1 MSFKSKF
8 LRWLINYN
16 YCGYLIAAILFGSP
30 VYAQQI
36 GNTKTYLSKP
46 LQNISRPAAFN
57 IHGQV
62 VANGS
67 NWYDKVQV
75 WNTNNTITELPRLPG
90 TQNYLGWGYGIND
103 SGHVVGYNQA
113 SNWRVPF
120 IWTPTNGITD
130 LTAWLGDDV
139 PFGINNLGQILGNGA
154 GGPFIWDSIKGLQR
168 LPFSYGV
175 CGINDS
181 GIIVGSSFDGGSANA
196 FVWSASQGIQWLFPK
211 TGPGGF
217 ARGINNDGKVV
228 GGTDTGAFI
237 WSQADGMK
245 DLNTLVDLPLDE
257 KLMDTVGINNRGEIM
272 ALGKISGYLLTPKL
286 NTNALASVGIT
297 SQPQSVNLDPGTT
310 TTFSIVA
317 TNAIF
322 FQWTKDGNPLP
333 GATNSTLTL
342 ANARP
347 AMIGDYTSVV
357 SNAAG
362 SVTSSVASL
371 SIKGVDSGIWKGLVA
386 YYPFN
391 GNANDESG
399 NGRQGTLNG
408 ATVAFDRFGKSEALN
423 FNGISQFASLP
434 IASNLN
440 NVPQVTISLWINDA
454 SAQQTGAILG
464 NWSESTGGIYIN
476 DFEGSNIAVALLPN
490 GQINTVA
497 KTLVGTWK
505 LVTVVFNGV
514 ENVNSKRLIMY
525 LDGVPIDIILKYNIP
540 INLPSGASSVL
551 IGARQIGSAAGDY
564 FSGQIDDVRIYNR
577 ALSDTEVKALYDYES
592 RPPVQSEIPEGMTL
606 IPAGPFQMGD
616 ARVVGPVH
624 TVLVSAFAMDKWEV
638 SIELWDSVRGW
649 GNLHGY
655 DLAAGGSFGA
665 KHPVHS
671 VSWWDVLKWNNA
683 RSEKEGKV
691 PAYYVDAAMIQVYR
705 SEDKVP
711 AGVKWDAGYRLPTEA
726 EWEKAARGGV
736 AGKLYPWGTDE
747 ISAALANYDVSN
759 KSETMPVGSYGA
771 NGYGLYDMPGNVWE
785 WCWDWNGYY
794 AQTAQTDP
802 RGPSSG
808 SYRVIR
814 GGSWRY
820 NAVPCQVADRN
831 WDNPNHRNNDY
842 GFRSVLPSFQP
853 VIVLVPVS
861 LTQQPQSVVG
871 VEGDTVQL
879 SVTATGSPTLTYQ
892 WFKDGNAVPAGTNAA
907 LTLANVRPAMIGDYT
922 AVVSNSAGSVTSS
935 VASLSI
941 KGVDSGIWKGLV
953 AYYPFNGNANDE
965 SGNRNNGSSVSTQ
978 LTQDRF
984 GNSAN
989 ALGFN
994 GAGSFVVVPHSKSI
1008 AIQSDVTISVWKKG
1022 RTPTSYYENY
1032 ITKRDGQG
1040 NWNYSLGGSFTYG
1053 PGGCPG
1059 EKDKYVTGRR
1069 NSGQMELKFTDAT
1082 VSESIGIWVN
1092 LVISIRDKRATFSI
1106 NGIPTGTSCF
1116 GSDFTLP
1123 SVDVGAP
1130 LTIGSFEGD
1139 WYNGALDDVRI
1150 YNRALSDTEVK
1161 SLYDSERFPDTV
1173 ISAQPASL
1181 IVPLGGAAQLSVT
1194 ATNPIPTV
1202 QFAYQWFKDGAKLM
1216 GATNSTLNLGQLRLA
1231 QIGNYTVTVDDGISK
1246 LTSTEANVSLQG
1258 VDSAIWKG
1266 LIASYTFEGNFND
1279 SSGFGDSLVPYG
1291 VVNIVEQ
1298 GRRPET
1304 KAARVSGSDGFLV
1317 GPERAWFS
1325 GAEPRTISVWLK
1337 PESTSTNVSTIVT
1350 LGGIEDCSQRF
1361 SLQVPSAQ
1369 NGIRFDGG
1377 DCSNGVRSK
1386 TFVGS
1391 SVSGKWTQAVITYD
1405 GTSVRC
1411 YVNGLASGTAYAVA
1425 LNTDPIAPLVIGN
1438 TVGTDGEG
1446 FSGWIDDVRLYN
1458 RSLSATEVRSL
1469 FNYESSG
1476 VTPSLPQITRQPAAV
1491 SGYEGETLKLSV
1503 EASGYQLGYQWQK
1516 GGQNLSAD
1524 LRLQGVSASEL
1535 QIKGAK
1541 IEDIG
1546 DYRVLV
1552 TNVYGWVASAT
1563 VKVAVVPPV
1572 RSLVAG
1578 LASEVQEGQR
1588 MSFPLSM
1595 VSTGDVGGLTFKL
1608 NYNSAFLTDPKV
1620 EWSALVGQSVNTVN
1634 TTVAGEVSGSFSLAG
1649 IALPSG
1655 IVGLGTVHFR
1665 ARSVPMMTNAVLS
1678 PVIVSVGNPS
1688 GGSLTSGNGAIAGE
1702 GRIRPRRI
1710 KGDNNANQRVDIGD
1724 ATVISRLLVAL
1735 EEVRVWDVPLND
1747 LNNTGD
1753 LDNGDVIKSLRTV
1766 VGLDPQPGPMG
1777 DAKRLSVALALEPT
1791 PKSTHYSAELAL
1803 LDGPTIQMGRPYRV
1817 AVKLKAGQGDLTGL
1831 SFSLKYPASLEL
1843 KEKAISA
1850 GVPTDALPAWNVS
1863 GNRAKLAVIRPKAW
1877 AAHSGTVA
1885 VFTFVAKPEAAK
1897 QVTLPIR
1904 LEDMEVAD
1912 VAEGLSAIPSVWLE
1926 IGGGLTAAPE
1936 LRVRRAE
1943 GAALS
1948 LEVVGGEGLPMVLE
1962 GSVDMTAWTETQR
1975 LTGQGTGTPVK
1986 VTLQPDPNVQTK
1998 FWRVRVR

>member
-1 MSFKSKF
+1 
-8 LRWLINYN
+8 
-16 YCGYLIAAILFGSP
+16 
-30 VYAQQI
+30 
-36 GNTKTYLSKP
+36 LSS
-46 LQNISRPAAFN
+46 I
-57 IHGQV
+57 
-62 VANGS
+62 
-67 NWYDKVQV
+67 
-75 WNTNNTITELPRLPG
+75 
-90 TQNYLGWGYGIND
+90 
-103 SGHVVGYNQA
+103 
-113 SNWRVPF
+113 RV
-120 IWTPTNGITD
+120 
-130 LTAWLGDDV
+130 
-139 PFGINNLGQILGNGA
+139 
-154 GGPFIWDSIKGLQR
+154 
-168 LPFSYGV
+168 
-175 CGINDS
+175 
-181 GIIVGSSFDGGSANA
+181 
-196 FVWSASQGIQWLFPK
+196 
-211 TGPGGF
+211 
-217 ARGINNDGKVV
+217 
-228 GGTDTGAFI
+228 
-237 WSQADGMK
+237 
-245 DLNTLVDLPLDE
+245 
-257 KLMDTVGINNRGEIM
+257 
-272 ALGKISGYLLTPKL
+272 
-286 NTNALASVGIT
+286 
-297 SQPQSVNLDPGTT
+297 
-310 TTFSIVA
+310 
-317 TNAIF
+317 
-322 FQWTKDGNPLP
+322 
-333 GATNSTLTL
+333 
-342 ANARP
+342 
-347 AMIGDYTSVV
+347 
-357 SNAAG
+357 
-362 SVTSSVASL
+362 
-371 SIKGVDSGIWKGLVA
+371 
-386 YYPFN
+386 
-391 GNANDESG
+391 
-399 NGRQGTLNG
+399 
-408 ATVAFDRFGKSEALN
+408 
-423 FNGISQFASLP
+423 
-434 IASNLN
+434 
-440 NVPQVTISLWINDA
+440 
-454 SAQQTGAILG
+454 
-464 NWSESTGGIYIN
+464 
-476 DFEGSNIAVALLPN
+476 
-490 GQINTVA
+490 
-497 KTLVGTWK
+497 
-505 LVTVVFNGV
+505 
-514 ENVNSKRLIMY
+514 
-525 LDGVPIDIILKYNIP
+525 
-540 INLPSGASSVL
+540 
-551 IGARQIGSAAGDY
+551 
-564 FSGQIDDVRIYNR
+564 YNR
-577 ALSDTEVKALYDYES
+577 ALS
-592 RPPVQSEIPEGMTL
+592 
-606 IPAGPFQMGD
+606 
-616 ARVVGPVH
+616 
-624 TVLVSAFAMDKWEV
+624 
-638 SIELWDSVRGW
+638 
-649 GNLHGY
+649 
-655 DLAAGGSFGA
+655 
-665 KHPVHS
+665 
-671 VSWWDVLKWNNA
+671 
-683 RSEKEGKV
+683 
-691 PAYYVDAAMIQVYR
+691 
-705 SEDKVP
+705 
-711 AGVKWDAGYRLPTEA
+711 
-726 EWEKAARGGV
+726 
-736 AGKLYPWGTDE
+736 
-747 ISAALANYDVSN
+747 
-759 KSETMPVGSYGA
+759 
-771 NGYGLYDMPGNVWE
+771 
-785 WCWDWNGYY
+785 
-794 AQTAQTDP
+794 
-802 RGPSSG
+802 SS
-808 SYRVIR
+808 
-814 GGSWRY
+814 
-820 NAVPCQVADRN
+820 
-831 WDNPNHRNNDY
+831 
-842 GFRSVLPSFQP
+842 
-853 VIVLVPVS
+853 
-861 LTQQPQSVVG
+861 
-871 VEGDTVQL
+871 
-879 SVTATGSPTLTYQ
+879 
-892 WFKDGNAVPAGTNAA
+892 
-907 LTLANVRPAMIGDYT
+907 
-922 AVVSNSAGSVTSS
+922 
-935 VASLSI
+935 
-941 KGVDSGIWKGLV
+941 
-953 AYYPFNGNANDE
+953 
-965 SGNRNNGSSVSTQ
+965 
-978 LTQDRF
+978 
-984 GNSAN
+984 
-989 ALGFN
+989 
-994 GAGSFVVVPHSKSI
+994 
-1008 AIQSDVTISVWKKG
+1008 
-1022 RTPTSYYENY
+1022 
-1032 ITKRDGQG
+1032 
-1040 NWNYSLGGSFTYG
+1040 
-1053 PGGCPG
+1053 
-1059 EKDKYVTGRR
+1059 
-1069 NSGQMELKFTDAT
+1069 
-1082 VSESIGIWVN
+1082 
-1092 LVISIRDKRATFSI
+1092 
-1106 NGIPTGTSCF
+1106 
-1116 GSDFTLP
+1116 
-1123 SVDVGAP
+1123 
-1130 LTIGSFEGD
+1130 
-1139 WYNGALDDVRI
+1139 
-1150 YNRALSDTEVK
+1150 EVK

-1173 ISAQPASL
+1173 ISVQPASL

-1202 QFAYQWFKDGAKLM
+1202 QFAYQWFKDSAKLM

-1258 VDSAIWKG
+1258 VDSSIWKG

-1337 PESTSTNVSTIVT
+1337 PEATSTNVSTIVT

-1516 GGQNLSAD
+1516 GVQNLSAD

-1655 IVGLGTVHFR
+1655 IVGLGTVNFR
-1665 ARSVPMMTNAVLS
+1665 ARSVPMLTNAVLS
-1678 PVIVSVGNPS
+1678 PVIVSVGTPS

-1803 LDGPTIQMGRPYRV
+1803 LDGPTIQIGRPYRV
-1817 AVKLKAGQGDLTGL
+1817 AVTLKAGRGDLTGL

-1885 VFTFVAKPEAAK
+1885 VFTFEAKPEAAK
-1897 QVTLPIR
+1897 QVTLPIS
-1904 LEDMEVAD
+1904 LEDLEVAD
-1912 VAEGLSAIPSVWLE
+1912 VGEGLSAIPSVWLE

-1943 GAALS
+1943 GETLS
-1948 LEVVGGEGLPMVLE
+1948 LEVIGSEGLPMVLE

-1975 LTGQGTGTPVK
+1975 VTGQGAGTPVK

-1998 FWRVRVR
+1998 FWRVRVQ